1 MAQAARERFAKKNE
15 AEDLRRAFEKLD
27 TKSDGKIDCEEL
39 NTVFQMLNHKTK
51 KSEIED
57 MIWEV
62 DDDCDKCVNWPE
74 FQAMYH
80 RCRNDKTGYE
90 PRRLFNVV
98 EFLMNDKDDS
108 GSVSVEEAMGILYL
122 RYGKGLLDSQLE
134 EIFGTSDTNSTKDLS
149 LTEFLHSLNMSQV
162 KQLRSKVTAKTYKP
176 PQPSVRK
183 K

>member
-1 MAQAARERFAKKNE
+1 VARNERRLESEMAQAARERFAKKNE

-80 RCRNDKTGYE
+80 RCRNDKTGASLLARYFFSVGLIFKSIE
-90 PRRLFNVV
+90 HLNHARL
-98 EFLMNDKDDS
+98 
-108 GSVSVEEAMGILYL
+108 
-122 RYGKGLLDSQLE
+122 
-134 EIFGTSDTNSTKDLS
+134 
-149 LTEFLHSLNMSQV
+149 
-162 KQLRSKVTAKTYKP
+162 
-176 PQPSVRK
+176 
-183 K
+183 